1 MSKPLSGR
9 NILLVEDEMMLLML
23 IESMLGELG
32 SQSVSA
38 AATVRQ
44 ALELING
51 QVFDAAM
58 LDVNLN
64 GETSFPVADALAA
77 RGIPFLFSTGYG
89 IDGLTERFRDRPVLK
104 KPFQYEELSGMF
116 ERLFA

>member
-9 NILLVEDEMMLLML
+9 HILLVEDEMMLVVL
-23 IESMLGELG
+23 IESMLDDLG

-38 AATVRQ
+38 AANVRQ
-44 ALELING
+44 GLDLIGG

-77 RGIPFLFSTGYG
+77 RGIPFVFSTGYG

-104 KPFQYEELSGMF
+104 KPFQYEELAGMF